1 MNTVDNSS
9 YEAVAQHSRAAHK
22 RDVVFGVIIAAVLAF
37 TIGAVRFSSERVA
50 KAPAAKQCIVGTN
63 C

>member
-9 YEAVAQHSRAAHK
+9 FQAVAEHSRAAHK
-22 RDVVFGVIIAAVLAF
+22 RDVAFGVILAVVLLFAL
-37 TIGAVRFSSERVA
+37 GAVRFSSERVA
-50 KAPAAKQCIVGTN
+50 NTPAAKQCIVGTN